1 MDTQEQYST
10 PKEDALWKLKR
21 FFRLP
26 RLYVCLLESK
36 DKQRAIFMRGF
47 NKHEGTFAMD
57 RYDVEEKEKLETYF
71 VESISIWELVKSF
84 IGALWKK

>member
-1 MDTQEQYST
+1 MDTQQQYST
-10 PKEDALWKLKR
+10 PREDIFWKLKR

-26 RLYVCLLESK
+26 RLYVSLLETK

-47 NKHEGTFAMD
+47 NKNEGSFAID

-71 VESISIWELVKSF
+71 VESIGVWELIKSF